1 MKKLSGVLVSV
12 VAVLAVLALVLVL
25 LRPAVFER
33 SERTMDSTTIGA
45 QFNDIAE
52 LATEEYV
59 YSSVGKF
66 DDEGLRLLG
75 VRVPFTGKNF
85 LVSYEGKV
93 TAGIKDASQITVD
106 VDDADKTVT
115 VRLPRAEVL
124 DSTWTQGSSEVWDQT
139 LNPINQ
145 IKVEDVT
152 EFVDSRRELEK
163 QKAIDGGLLDRAQAR
178 AEELARSHMEA
189 LIEGTN
195 LEGYEVKV
203 ITAR

>member
-1 MKKLSGVLVSV
+1 M
-12 VAVLAVLALVLVL
+12 
-25 LRPAVFER
+25 
-33 SERTMDSTTIGA
+33 
-45 QFNDIAE
+45 
-52 LATEEYV
+52 
-59 YSSVGKF
+59 
-66 DDEGLRLLG
+66 
-75 VRVPFTGKNF
+75 
-85 LVSYEGKV
+85 
-93 TAGIKDASQITVD
+93 D

>member
-25 LRPAVFER
+25 LRPSIFER
-33 SERTMDSTTIGA
+33 GERTMDSATIGG